1 MRGTRRFQRSSQVF
15 RLVHIISVAKSRYSL
30 RLVRLCVCIMAA
42 STGRSFMSVIC
53 GTLGKFVENLQ
64 IWFKYVNNAGHFTR
78 RPTFF
83 YIVDSSTR
91 YYVAPQQCKGNT
103 IVACHGFILLTA
115 VRDIMQL
122 HNSAK
127 GTPLLRVMV
136 LYC

>member
-1 MRGTRRFQRSSQVF
+1 
-15 RLVHIISVAKSRYSL
+15 
-30 RLVRLCVCIMAA
+30 
-42 STGRSFMSVIC
+42 MSVIC